1 MERFRRGADAA
12 IVGPIPLQPS
22 RFHERA
28 EPAVVPQR
36 SAEFLERRHRQ
47 SIVLVHC
54 HVVRIP
60 RRRQSSLERRGLH
73 LARVGKPR
81 VRLASPFGV
90 VQRRQFGC
98 PRGRNT
104 RLVRFVGRAST
115 PEHRAQCAE
124 FVRAR
129 AHERRPGGAPLLG
142 GAWLTSPFG
151 VSSDASFGRPRGG
164 NSRLVRFCGA
174 RVDARVPR
182 AVRRVCARN
191 GCARTPKGGSQGGRG
206 EFFSTGEEP
215 QRSNPWWAFGTRGK
229 LRASAIF
236 FVAKRLCRVV
246 TNLSFLCAR
255 TY

>member
-90 VQRRQFGC
+90 VQRRQFGR

-104 RLVRFVGRAST
+104 RLVRFCGARVDARAPRASVC
-115 PEHRAQCAE
+115 Q
-124 FVRAR
+124 VRISC
-129 AHERRPGGAPLLG
+129 AHERTNAEKWAPVLG
-142 GAWLTSPFG
+142 RG
-151 VSSDASFGRPRGG
+151 VARLVVWSSDASLGRPRGG
-164 NSRLVRFCGA
+164 NSRLVRFWGA
-174 RVDARVPR
+174 RVDAGAPR
-182 AVRRVCARN
+182 AVRRVS
-191 GCARTPKGGSQGGRG
+191 ARTGAHERRNVK
-206 EFFSTGEEP
+206 
-215 QRSNPWWAFGTRGK
+215 W
-229 LRASAIF
+229 
-236 FVAKRLCRVV
+236 
-246 TNLSFLCAR
+246 R
-255 TY
+255 TDYAPYGLLGDRFTS

>member
-174 RVDARVPR
+174 RVDAGAPR
-182 AVRRVCARN
+182 ASVCQVRISCAHE
-191 GCARTPKGGSQGGRG
+191 RTNAEKWAPVLGRGGGGRG
-206 EFFSTGEEP
+206 EGRGSPFPPQTWHGRESRGMVTGV
-215 QRSNPWWAFGTRGK
+215 TR
-229 LRASAIF
+229 
-236 FVAKRLCRVV
+236 RL
-246 TNLSFLCAR
+246 
-255 TY
+255 